1 MPRPRWSR
9 FTTALAAL
17 VGVAVVL
24 TGGVTAAHAD
34 PSVAE
39 IERQIDEDWN
49 KLEPVIEKHNATRQ
63 ELAAK
68 RKQADA
74 LAKRIKPLQVQ
85 VDQAMDKVGALAARA
100 YKGENLST
108 VNAMLG
114 SRSPSELMGQL
125 ELLDRFAQTQQKD
138 VQQVAQLRDELV
150 RQKEPL
156 DTLVAQLTRT
166 EAQLA
171 AKKKQINA
179 EIDRLQKLR
188 IKVYGNGGGGPLRPA
203 PCPAT
208 YPGGAA
214 GVAVKFACAQ
224 IGKPYVWGADGP
236 DSYDCSGLVLAAW
249 AKAGVSLP
257 HNAAQQ
263 RRVTKTVSR
272 GDLRPGDLVF
282 YYSDLHHVGMY
293 VGGGWVVH
301 ASQAGVPV
309 KMKKVDD
316 GPIHSFGRP
325 G

>member
-188 IKVYGNGGGGPLRPA
+188 IKVYGNGGAGPLRPA